1 MVNLNKTYCPQSE
14 DFFYWPPEEISQ
26 YNNWCEVGNMQHKR
40 RIKKIARERKAGD
53 RLRSPIS
60 LL

>member
-1 MVNLNKTYCPQSE
+1 MANLNKTSCPQSE

-40 RIKKIARERKAGD
+40 RIKKIGQERKTGN
-53 RLRSPIS
+53 RLKILRS